1 MQHKNQSELLD
12 HLVKPLNFQR
22 IDLFHTKKH
31 IFIII
36 CFIILFQGL
45 NLHKSG
51 VISATEERFGKIPNT
66 TTEEGRRSVQS
77 RKLYRI

>member
-1 MQHKNQSELLD
+1 MQHKDQSELLD

-22 IDLFHTKKH
+22 IDLFHKQH

-45 NLHKSG
+45 NLQKSG

-66 TTEEGRRSVQS
+66 TTEEGRRSAQS
-77 RKLYRI
+77 GKSYRI